1 MMRVLEGMQADPFI
15 GIVGQRNVLRCHS
28 YWHETKDVIC
38 NGGVVL
44 AVSSSDK
51 QKWCHSRVWK
61 NRRDVFF
68 HKVPLRALG
77 GYW

>member
-44 AVSSSDK
+44 AVSSSDE
-51 QKWCHSRVWK
+51 
-61 NRRDVFF
+61 
-68 HKVPLRALG
+68 
-77 GYW
+77 